1 MNISV
6 IYLILDGPVAQIE
19 MWFNDISIYL
29 LLWYNCRGHYG
40 NISENLFLFWA
51 IGSGDDTVLREL
63 YH

>member
-29 LLWYNCRGHYG
+29 LLWPFC
-40 NISENLFLFWA
+40 SA
-51 IGSGDDTVLREL
+51 D
-63 YH
+63 